1 MSTASRQIIG
11 WEAAGVVFIVAVGSA
26 LHFAFAWSGKWVPLA
41 TIAAVNESIWEH
53 LKLAFW
59 PGLAWA
65 ALESRRLGLRPYDF
79 WAAKGIAL
87 LVAPILIVVIFVS
100 YTNILGRNILAL
112 DIGTFVIAVIAGQA
126 ISAWLLVLA
135 PGRGNLRKAGCV
147 LLACQVIAYATLTYF
162 PPRLPLFM
170 EMRSGVYGIPATGAR

>member
-1 MSTASRQIIG
+1 MPTASRQIIG
-11 WEAAGVVFIVAVGSA
+11 WEAAGVLFIVAVGSA

-41 TIAAVNESIWEH
+41 TVAAVNESIWEH

-65 ALESRRLGLRPYDF
+65 ALESRRLGLRPTFF

-87 LVAPILIVVIFVS
+87 LVAPVLIVVIFES

-112 DIGTFVIAVIAGQA
+112 DIGTFVVAVIAGQSF
-126 ISAWLLVLA
+126 SAWLLMLA
-135 PGRGNLRKAGCV
+135 PGSGGLRRAGCI
-147 LLACQVIAYATLTYF
+147 LLACQVVAYATLTYF

-170 EMRSGVYGIPATGAR
+170 ETRSGVYGIPSIGR

>member
-1 MSTASRQIIG
+1 
-11 WEAAGVVFIVAVGSA
+11 
-26 LHFAFAWSGKWVPLA
+26 
-41 TIAAVNESIWEH
+41 
-53 LKLAFW
+53 
-59 PGLAWA
+59 
-65 ALESRRLGLRPYDF
+65 
-79 WAAKGIAL
+79 
-87 LVAPILIVVIFVS
+87 VIFVS

-135 PGRGNLRKAGCV
+135 PGRGNLQKAGCV